1 MSEKTKKILVIE
13 IVALVLSLLPLLLIA
28 VIPGVDAAGNI
39 LEAGTELSPELEQ
52 ERMFFIISLCV
63 YMIFPFLS
71 LVLGVF
77 FPFFQYEWY
86 LAALPGPMIVFF
98 SGVFILGLDIGSVLI
113 FMAIYFG
120 IGCLGALP
128 IIAFKKRREKDDPR
142 PKTTKVVND
151 RRL

>member
-13 IVALVLSLLPLLLIA
+13 IIALVLSLLPLLLMA
-28 VIPGVDAAGNI
+28 VVPGVDAAGNI
-39 LEAGTELSPELEQ
+39 LDAGTELPPEIEQ
-52 ERMFFIISLCV
+52 ERMFFIVSLCL

-71 LVLGVF
+71 LVLGIF

-86 LAALPGPMIVFF
+86 FAALPGSMIVFF
-98 SGVFILGLDIGSVLI
+98 SGLFIMGLDIVSVLI
-113 FMAIYFG
+113 SMVIYFG

-128 IIAFKKRREKDDPR
+128 IISFKKRREKNDPR
-142 PKTTKVVND
+142 PKSTKVVND